1 MSRQIL
7 EQVCAELIEC
17 AAVTNSSEFCKNWL
31 AKDESYLRVLKF
43 HKIDASADALATCAS
58 KLGYYSKHL
67 AHSNKPVHQ
76 DWCTRFTRLQY
87 LCQATLEQQ
96 ARAKW
101 MTPERMGL

>member
-43 HKIDASADALATCAS
+43 HKIDASADAVAVLVSYAPVSNTDATWQPAENEGRKVPCELSFNFGSAAS
-58 KLGYYSKHL
+58 
-67 AHSNKPVHQ
+67 
-76 DWCTRFTRLQY
+76 R
-87 LCQATLEQQ
+87 
-96 ARAKW
+96 
-101 MTPERMGL
+101 